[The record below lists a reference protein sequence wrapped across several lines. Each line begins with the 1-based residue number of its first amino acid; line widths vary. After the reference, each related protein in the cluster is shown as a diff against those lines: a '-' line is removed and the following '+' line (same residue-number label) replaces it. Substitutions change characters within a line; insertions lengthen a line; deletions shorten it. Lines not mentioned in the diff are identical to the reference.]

1 MILTGEQKNA
11 IRQHIQRFHDY
22 MKQEQFQQDQA
33 ERKQRIT
40 FFKNELKNRLDEFSE
55 ADFETIISL
64 LWASRMW
71 GNKTYLAQKI
81 VNDNGLDKIKE
92 ELKKLVKSKY
102 PEQAYSRFLQEIK
115 GMGPASVTEIL
126 TYLHPDHCG
135 IWNRQARNALKIL
148 KITDHIN
155 PEKYALS
162 TAEYKLFNE
171 LLRAIAAEL
180 QDLNIQDVDLL
191 MVDFFLYEVA
201 KSTQFPVE
209 KVSGRGTTE
218 FDHNEIKDLI
228 AQIGSSLGFDTDTE
242 VKVAHGAVV
251 DVVWRA
257 RIANL
262 GLVTYVF
269 EVHRSGSIDS
279 LILNLQK
286 AFNAPSVQKVIAVS
300 DEAQLDR
307 IKRECDGLPEEFRRA
322 LRFWEVS
329 KVLETGEHLQKVME
343 SIDTLDLIED
353 TI

>member
-1 MILTGEQKNA
+1 MRG
-11 IRQHIQRFHDY
+11 D
-22 MKQEQFQQDQA
+22 QFKKDME
-33 ERKQRIT
+33 ERKERIT
-40 FFKNELKNRLDEFSE
+40 FFQKELKNRLDEFSE

-81 VNDNGLDKIKE
+81 VNENGLEKLRE
-92 ELKKLVKSKY
+92 QLKNLANTNE
-102 PEQAYSRFLQEIK
+102 PESAYSRFLQEIK
-115 GMGPASVTEIL
+115 GLGPASVTEIL
-126 TYLHPDHCG
+126 TYLYPSRCG
-135 IWNRQARNALKIL
+135 IWNRQAREGLKIL
-148 KITDHIN
+148 KITDEIN
-155 PEKYALS
+155 LNKYVLS
-162 TAEYKLFNE
+162 AEEYKKFNE
-171 LLRAIAAEL
+171 LLENIAAEL
-180 QDLNIQDVDLL
+180 HLNGIDDVDFL
-191 MVDFFLYEVA
+191 MVDYFLYEVA
-201 KSTQFPVE
+201 QTPHSIGETGKPAKSAM
-209 KVSGRGTTE
+209 
-218 FDHNEIKDLI
+218 FDHDEVKELL
-228 AQIGSSLGFDTDTE
+228 AQIGTSLGFDTDTE

-322 LRFWEVS
+322 LRFWEIS
-329 KVLETGEHLQKVME
+329 EVLETGEHLQKVME